1 MLNKDVSETRFKS
14 QLKDKVNPK
23 SSIYPIA
30 RSLYRSYCNFEG
42 PLHLLP
48 NFIIFGVSRSGT
60 TSLYQ
65 YLSQHPN
72 IEPCAVKEPRYF
84 DMYYDRGINWYKMN
98 FPSKF
103 QKFVFTK
110 IKHKKFITGEA
121 SGAYLQNPHAP
132 KRIRSLDPNMKLIL
146 LLRNPV
152 DRAFSHYIRK
162 MKNGSEKLSF
172 EDAIEQEKSRIK
184 GEQEKMEQNEKY
196 YSSIYHSLAYITTGL
211 YVIRLKHWLK
221 YFSMKQILV
230 LENGEFLRDPEKVYN
245 QTIEFLDLPKW
256 KLSKYKKFSKQRL
269 SVEMDSSTRE
279 KLLDY
284 CKPFNEELYSLIG
297 KRFDWDK

>member
-1 MLNKDVSETRFKS
+1 MTSETHFKT
-14 QLKDKVNPK
+14 QLKDKVDYN
-23 SSIYPIA
+23 SQIYPVA
-30 RSLYRSYCNFEG
+30 RSLYRTYCNFAG
-42 PLHLLP
+42 PFHVLP
-48 NFIIFGVSRSGT
+48 DFIIFGVSRSGT

-72 IEPCAVKEPRYF
+72 MEPSVVKEPRFF
-84 DMYYDRGINWYKMN
+84 DMYFDRGINWYRMN
-98 FPSKF
+98 FPSKW
-103 QKFVFTK
+103 QKFIFTK
-110 IKHKKFITGEA
+110 LKHKKFITGEA

-132 KRIRSLDPNMKLIL
+132 KRIHDLNPNMKLIL

-172 EDAIEQEKSRIK
+172 EEVTEKEKTRIE
-184 GEQEKMEQNEKY
+184 GEQEKMEKNEKY
-196 YSSIYHSLAYITTGL
+196 YSPIYHSLAYITTGL
-211 YVIRLKHWLK
+211 YAMRLKRWLK

-245 QTIEFLDLPKW
+245 QAVEFLGLPKW
-256 KLSKYKKFSKQRL
+256 NLPNYKKFSKQRL
-269 SVEMDSSTRE
+269 SVDMNPKTRE
-279 KLLDY
+279 QLLEY

>member
-1 MLNKDVSETRFKS
+1 MMSETRFKT
-14 QLKDKVNPK
+14 QLKDKVDYN
-23 SSIYPIA
+23 SRIYPFA
-30 RSLYRSYCNFEG
+30 RSLYRTYCNFAG
-42 PLHLLP
+42 PFHILP
-48 NFIIFGVSRSGT
+48 DIIIFGVSRSGT

-72 IEPCAVKEPRYF
+72 IEPSVVKEPRFF
-84 DMYYDRGINWYKMN
+84 DMYFDRGINWYRMN
-98 FPSKF
+98 FPSKW
-103 QKFVFTK
+103 QKFTFTNF
-110 IKHKKFITGEA
+110 KHKKFITGEA

-132 KRIRSLDPNMKLIL
+132 KRIHNLNPDMKLIL

-172 EDAIEQEKSRIK
+172 EEVIEKEQTRIA
-184 GEQEKMEQNEKY
+184 GEQEKMEKDEKY
-196 YSSIYHSLAYITTGL
+196 YSAIYHSLAYITTGL
-211 YVIRLKHWLK
+211 YAVRLKRWLK

-245 QTIEFLDLPKW
+245 QAIEFLSLPKW
-256 KLSKYKKFSKQRL
+256 NLQSYKKFSKQKL
-269 SVEMDSSTRE
+269 SIDMNPQTRE
-279 KLLDY
+279 KLLEY
-284 CKPFNEELYSLIG
+284 CKPFNEDLYSLIG

>member
-1 MLNKDVSETRFKS
+1 MMSETQFKN
-14 QLKDKVNPK
+14 QLKDKVNSNSP
-23 SSIYPIA
+23 IYPIA
-30 RSLYRSYCNFEG
+30 RSLYRSYCNLAG
-42 PLHLLP
+42 PFHTLP

-72 IEPCAVKEPRYF
+72 IEPCAVKETRFF
-84 DMYYDRGINWYKMN
+84 DMYYERGINWYRMN
-98 FPSKF
+98 YPSQW

-110 IKHKKFITGEA
+110 LKNKKFLTGEA
-121 SGAYLQNPHAP
+121 SGAYIENPHAP
-132 KRIRSLDPNMKLIL
+132 KRIHDLDPNIKLIL
-146 LLRNPV
+146 LVRNPV

-172 EDAIEQEKSRIK
+172 EESIEQEKSRIE
-184 GEQEKMEQNEKY
+184 GEQEKMEKNEKY
-196 YSSIYHSLAYITTGL
+196 YSPIFHSLGYITKGL
-211 YVIRLKHWLK
+211 YAIPLKNWLK

-245 QTIEFLDLPKW
+245 QAIEFLNLPKW
-256 KLSKYKKFSKQRL
+256 KLPEYKKFSKQRL
-269 SVEMDSSTRE
+269 SMDMDPKTRE

-284 CKPFNEELYSLIG
+284 CKPFNEEFYSLIG
-297 KRFDWDK
+297 KKFDWDK

>member
-1 MLNKDVSETRFKS
+1 MSEARFKT
-14 QLKDKVNPK
+14 QLKDKVDYN
-23 SSIYPIA
+23 SQIYPVA
-30 RSLYRSYCNFEG
+30 RSLYRTYCNFAG
-42 PLHLLP
+42 PFHVLP
-48 NFIIFGVSRSGT
+48 DFIIFGVSRSGT

-72 IEPCAVKEPRYF
+72 MEPSVVKEPRFF
-84 DMYYDRGINWYKMN
+84 DMYFDRGINWYKMN
-98 FPSKF
+98 FPSKW
-103 QKFVFTK
+103 QKFIFTK
-110 IKHKKFITGEA
+110 LKHKKFITGEA

-132 KRIRSLDPNMKLIL
+132 KRIHNLNPNMKLIL

-172 EDAIEQEKSRIK
+172 EEVTEKEKTRIE
-184 GEQEKMEQNEKY
+184 GEQEKMEKNEKY
-196 YSSIYHSLAYITTGL
+196 YSPIYHSLAYITTGL
-211 YVIRLKHWLK
+211 YAMRLKRWLK

-245 QTIEFLDLPKW
+245 QAVEFLGLPKW
-256 KLSKYKKFSKQRL
+256 NLPNYKKFSKQRL
-269 SVEMDSSTRE
+269 SVDMNPKTRE
-279 KLLDY
+279 QLLEY

>member
-1 MLNKDVSETRFKS
+1 MMSDTRFKT
-14 QLKDKVNPK
+14 QLKDKVDYN
-23 SSIYPIA
+23 SRIYPIA
-30 RSLYRSYCNFEG
+30 KSLYRAYCNFAG
-42 PLHLLP
+42 PFHVLP
-48 NFIIFGVSRSGT
+48 DFIIFGVSRSGT

-72 IEPCAVKEPRYF
+72 MEPSVVKEPRFF
-84 DMYYDRGINWYKMN
+84 DMYFDRGINWYRMN
-98 FPSKF
+98 FPSKW
-103 QKFVFTK
+103 QKFIFTK
-110 IKHKKFITGEA
+110 LKHKKFITGEA

-132 KRIRSLDPNMKLIL
+132 KRIHDLNPNMKLIL

-172 EDAIEQEKSRIK
+172 EEVTEKEKTRIE
-184 GEQEKMEQNEKY
+184 GEQEKMEKNEKY
-196 YSSIYHSLAYITTGL
+196 YSPIYHSLAYITTGL
-211 YVIRLKHWLK
+211 YAMRLKRWLK

-245 QTIEFLDLPKW
+245 QAVEFLGLPKW
-256 KLSKYKKFSKQRL
+256 NLPNYKKFSKQRL
-269 SVEMDSSTRE
+269 SVDMNPKTRE
-279 KLLDY
+279 QLLEY

>member
-1 MLNKDVSETRFKS
+1 M
-14 QLKDKVNPK
+14 
-23 SSIYPIA
+23 
-30 RSLYRSYCNFEG
+30 
-42 PLHLLP
+42 P

-121 SGAYLQNPHAP
+121 SGAYLQNPHTP
-132 KRIRSLDPNMKLIL
+132 KRIRSLDPKMKLIL

-152 DRAFSHYIRK
+152 DRAFSHYVRK

-172 EDAIEQEKSRIK
+172 EDAIEQEKSRIE
-184 GEQEKMEQNEKY
+184 GEQERMEQNEKY
-196 YSSIYHSLAYITTGL
+196 YSPIYHSLAYITTGL

-245 QTIEFLDLPKW
+245 QAIEFLDLPKW

-269 SVEMDSSTRE
+269 SVEMDSRTRE

>member
-1 MLNKDVSETRFKS
+1 MNKDVSETRFKS

-30 RSLYRSYCNFEG
+30 RSLYRTYCNFEG

-84 DMYYDRGINWYKMN
+84 DVYYDRGVNWYKMN

-132 KRIRSLDPNMKLIL
+132 KRIRNLDPNMKLIL

-172 EDAIEQEKSRIK
+172 EEAIEQEKSRIE
-184 GEQEKMEQNEKY
+184 GEQEKMEKNEKY
-196 YSSIYHSLAYITTGL
+196 YSPIYHSLAYITTGL

-221 YFSMKQILV
+221 YFSMKQILI

-245 QTIEFLDLPKW
+245 QAIEFLDLPTW

-269 SVEMDSSTRE
+269 SLEMDSKTRE

-297 KRFDWDK
+297 KKFDWDK

>member
-1 MLNKDVSETRFKS
+1 MGNISETRFKS
-14 QLKDKVNPK
+14 QLKDKVNSK

-30 RSLYRSYCNFEG
+30 RSLYRTYCNFEG

-48 NFIIFGVSRSGT
+48 DFIIFGVSRSGT

-72 IEPCAVKEPRYF
+72 IEPCAVKEPRFF
-84 DMYYDRGINWYKMN
+84 DMYYERGINWYKMN

-103 QKFVFTK
+103 QKFIFTT
-110 IKHKKFITGEA
+110 IKHKKLITGEA

-132 KRIRSLDPNMKLIL
+132 KRIHNLNPNMKLIL

-172 EDAIEQEKSRIK
+172 EEVVEQEKSRIE
-184 GEQEKMEQNEKY
+184 GEQEKMEKNEKY

-211 YVIRLKHWLK
+211 YAIRLKHWLK
-221 YFSMKQILV
+221 YFPMKQILV

-245 QTIEFLDLPKW
+245 QAIEFLDLPKW

-269 SVEMDSSTRE
+269 SINMDSKTRE

-284 CKPFNEELYSLIG
+284 CKPFNKELYSLIG
-297 KRFDWDK
+297 KKFDWDK